1 MFEAAELGQK
11 VSKEEFGKAVL
22 DLRTGLLKAQFAL
35 RDAKFPV
42 IIVIAGVDGAGK
54 GDTVNRLHEWL
65 DPRGLETN
73 VFGTLTDEE
82 KTRPP
87 YWRFWRT
94 LPPKGRI
101 GIFFGSWYT
110 DPIVRRAYG
119 AIGGARLDQEM
130 HRVARFEQ
138 MLAEDGALILKFWFH
153 LSKKAQR
160 KRLEKFEA
168 SKKTAW
174 KVSPNDWKHHK
185 LYDKFVKICE
195 RSLRHT
201 DTAYA
206 PWMLVEAEDDNF
218 RDLTVGRKILEAL
231 EQRLSNKGPA
241 IAAHAVSAAHDTSN
255 LTILDK
261 VDLATK
267 VDAKDYE
274 KQLLR
279 LQGRLNRLTREAW
292 EKGVSSVI
300 LYEGWDAAGKGG
312 NIRRLTGAMD
322 ARSYRVISIAA
333 PTDEERA
340 QHYLW
345 RFWRHIPRA
354 GQVTVFDRTWYGR
367 VLVERVEK
375 FAKEAE
381 WSRAYGEINDFEE
394 QLVEHGVAVSK
405 LWIHISAEEQ
415 LRRFQERQQVEF
427 KQHKITEE
435 DWRNRE
441 KWDAYEIAINEMIA
455 RTSTSLAPWSII
467 PGNDKRLARLRSIE
481 TVCDCLEARLRG

>member
-11 VSKEEFGKAVL
+11 ISKAEFAKGEQE
-22 DLRTGLLKAQFAL
+22 LRTGLLKAQFAL
-35 RDAKFPV
+35 REKKFPV

-54 GDTVNRLHEWL
+54 GDTVNKLHEWL

-73 VFGTLTDEE
+73 VFGTLTDDER
-82 KTRPP
+82 TRPE

-101 GIFFGSWYT
+101 GMFFGSWYT

-119 AIGGARLDQEM
+119 TIGGARLDQEM
-130 HRVARFEQ
+130 RRVAMFEQ

-160 KRLEKFEA
+160 KRMEKLEA

-174 KVSPNDWKHHK
+174 KVSPTDWKHHK
-185 LYDKFVKICE
+185 IYDKFVKICE
-195 RSLRHT
+195 RSIRQT

-206 PWMLVEAEDDNF
+206 PWMLIEAGDDNF

-231 EQRLSNKGPA
+231 EQRLAEPKLA
-241 IAAHAVSAAHDTSN
+241 TAAHAVSAAHDTSTV
-255 LTILDK
+255 TILDK
-261 VDLATK
+261 VDLLTK
-267 VDAKDYE
+267 ADAKDYD
-274 KQLLR
+274 KQLPR
-279 LQGRLNRLTREAW
+279 MQGRLNRLTRAAW
-292 EKGVSSVI
+292 EKGVSSVVV
-300 LYEGWDAAGKGG
+300 YEGWDAAGKGG

-322 ARSYRVISIAA
+322 ARSYRVISSAA

-340 QHYLW
+340 LHYLW
-345 RFWRHIPRA
+345 RFWRHIPKA
-354 GQVTVFDRTWYGR
+354 GQVTIYDRSWYGR

-381 WSRAYGEINDFEE
+381 WSRAYAEINDFEE
-394 QLVEHGVAVSK
+394 QLVEHGIALTK
-405 LWIHISAEEQ
+405 FWIHISPEEQ
-415 LRRFQERQQVEF
+415 LRRFEERQKVEF
-427 KQHKITEE
+427 KQHKLTDE

-441 KWDAYEIAINEMIA
+441 KSAAYEVAINEMIA
-455 RTSTSLAPWSII
+455 RTSTSIAPWTIV
-467 PGNDKRLARLRSIE
+467 PGNDKRIARLRTIE
-481 TVCDCLEARLRG
+481 TFCDHLEDKLK